1 MSLDHDGS
9 SDVDSVFELL
19 DPSVQEAPTEVEDS
33 SGDLTST
40 EDDEIDDEVVV
51 DMDVASGTSGDPR
64 FVRLHRT
71 WWNGTSGVIDLRPL
85 GPGETATAGSVFKY
99 CTYTIGRIVGSAGGP
114 GRSEFKIGLA
124 RDPFHRWDMYRE
136 SDPKPFTH
144 MFLLHTTETREGANY
159 LEVGLIN
166 HCWCVHGCV
175 NRARRD
181 RGGAGGLR
189 NDDAGPCV
197 AYVVA
202 NRLAP

>member
-19 DPSVQEAPTEVEDS
+19 DPSVQAADTEVDDS

-51 DMDVASGTSGDPR
+51 DMDVAFGTSGDTR

-114 GRSEFKIGLA
+114 GRSEFTIGLA

-136 SDPKPFTH
+136 SDPKPFAH
-144 MFLLHTTETREGANY
+144 MFLLHTTETGGGDLPRGRPHQPLLVRPWVRESSEA
-159 LEVGLIN
+159 
-166 HCWCVHGCV
+166 
-175 NRARRD
+175 
-181 RGGAGGLR
+181 
-189 NDDAGPCV
+189 
-197 AYVVA
+197 
-202 NRLAP
+202 

>member
-9 SDVDSVFELL
+9 GDVDSVFELL
-19 DPSVQEAPTEVEDS
+19 DPSVQEAPTEVDDS

-40 EDDEIDDEVVV
+40 EDDEIDVEVVV
-51 DMDVASGTSGDPR
+51 DLDVASGTSGDPR

-144 MFLLHTTETREGANY
+144 MFLLHTTETRAGANY

-166 HCWCVHGCV
+166 NCWCVHGCV

-181 RGGAGGLR
+181 RGGTGGHS
-189 NDDAGPCV
+189 NDTGPCV

-202 NRLAP
+202 YRLAS